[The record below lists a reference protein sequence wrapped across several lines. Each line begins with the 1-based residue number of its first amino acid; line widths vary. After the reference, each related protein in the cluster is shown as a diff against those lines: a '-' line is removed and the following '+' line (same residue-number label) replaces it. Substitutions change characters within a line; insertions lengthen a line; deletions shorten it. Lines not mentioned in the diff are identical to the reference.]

1 MIKTN
6 EIIARI
12 HISINNV
19 PLVII
24 VTQKLVQDI
33 SKLYQYE
40 LIYKILKILSTQLPI
55 GYKYLGFDN
64 IQKINTQEIIYLNQ
78 SITGVELYVAI
89 DFVNYDKISPI
100 FSLAHNLQLE
110 KYSNLKFNTKFTIQQ
125 SQIQIINKPLIY
137 TNQKRCRYLK
147 VNIQRAK
154 TTIQIFLNSHLV
166 HNIVN
171 TLLQSKTKSN
181 NIFDGHEHYKLLN
194 KYFLYNTLTQYISS
208 TSEIISISP
217 TYAKLKDMVEFS
229 VLANNNTKNI
239 NLGSFYISS
248 RSLITK
254 PNMRSVSNQ
263 DILHTV
269 TLPLI
274 AGSVEL
280 TPEQISSITTNII
293 ILLDKFI
300 LPQQNLNKVILPN
313 KSQEH
318 IIDLSIDNDEI
329 HLKIHKA

>member
-110 KYSNLKFNTKFTIQQ
+110 KYSNLKFNTKFTI
-125 SQIQIINKPLIY
+125 
-137 TNQKRCRYLK
+137 
-147 VNIQRAK
+147 
-154 TTIQIFLNSHLV
+154 
-166 HNIVN
+166 
-171 TLLQSKTKSN
+171 
-181 NIFDGHEHYKLLN
+181 
-194 KYFLYNTLTQYISS
+194 
-208 TSEIISISP
+208 
-217 TYAKLKDMVEFS
+217 
-229 VLANNNTKNI
+229 
-239 NLGSFYISS
+239 
-248 RSLITK
+248 RSLY
-254 PNMRSVSNQ
+254 
-263 DILHTV
+263 
-269 TLPLI
+269 
-274 AGSVEL
+274 G
-280 TPEQISSITTNII
+280 
-293 ILLDKFI
+293 
-300 LPQQNLNKVILPN
+300 
-313 KSQEH
+313 
-318 IIDLSIDNDEI
+318 
-329 HLKIHKA
+329 